1 MSTGEVVYLPHWRPG
16 GSVVGAHRG
25 RDAGGLGTFRDQV
38 PFLRLPDARRIDIR
52 ATLRDPFEG
61 TYVRRFETRTAIEV
75 WALVDLSAS
84 MRFRGEADRMAL
96 VADLCTGLATSAT
109 RIGDAFGL
117 IGCDDAIR
125 EDVFLPATRRQG
137 IAMEHAARIGDMH
150 CRGASARGLAEV
162 PRRLAGRPKLVLVI
176 SDFRWPEA
184 LIEQVFSGLA
194 LHDVVPVLLADASE
208 DEALPS
214 FGLMEFDDL
223 EGGGRRTVFMR
234 PSLRRRWHARERER
248 LDTLRRIASTYGRSP
263 FRLEARFDAEMLS
276 RHLMTT

>member
-1 MSTGEVVYLPHWRPG
+1 MSTGEVVYLPRWQPG
-16 GSVVGAHRG
+16 GSTVGPHRG

-38 PFLRLPDARRIDIR
+38 PFLRLPDARRVDIR

-96 VADLCTGLATSAT
+96 VADLCAGLAHSAT

-117 IGCDDAIR
+117 IGCDDCIR

-137 IAMEHAARIGDMH
+137 IAMERAARLATAVCAGN
-150 CRGASARGLAEV
+150 SARGLAAV
-162 PRRLAGRPKLVLVI
+162 AVRLAGRPKMLFVI

-184 LIEQVFSGLA
+184 LIEEVLSSLA
-194 LHDVVPVLLADASE
+194 LNDVIPVLLADRTE

-223 EGGGRRTVFMR
+223 EAGGRRVVFMR
-234 PSLRRRWHARERER
+234 PSLRRRWHERER
-248 LDTLRRIASTYGRSP
+248 ARLDRLHRIASGYGRPP
-263 FRLEARFDAEMLS
+263 FRLDVRFDAEALS